1 MGYVEAR
8 AHLDALGI
16 DVMKSMRPST
26 RRIEAIC
33 AALNDPQHAVP
44 TIHIAGTNGKTSTAR
59 ILTSI
64 LSAAGLSVGT
74 YTSPHLQSVRER
86 IALNGEPISE
96 DAFGD
101 VFDHLLPYLLT
112 VEEDLGEKLTYFEIL
127 TAMYLLWAAEAVD
140 ASVVEV
146 GLGGKWDAT
155 NVVSSSV
162 AVVTNVGLD
171 HTELL
176 GEDRVTIAREKAGII
191 KPGTEVVTGERRP
204 DVLSVITEGADRS
217 KARSVAAIDKDFR
230 LKDNRIALGGRLID
244 IESGRASY
252 EELFLPL
259 HGRHQGHNAAVAVE
273 AALRF
278 VPGKTLDREV
288 VALGLGGTFVPGR
301 LEVIRSDD
309 GPPVVLDVAHNPEGT
324 SAFVGSLMETFAF
337 ERVTVVAGI
346 LRDKDHAGM
355 LSELARLPCSLIVT
369 QPKNARS
376 VPVEELR
383 AEAGELGLACDIVED
398 VGDALQKA
406 RAMTSAE
413 ELVCVTGSHYTVGE
427 ARDHLLGGLD

>member
-1 MGYVEAR
+1 MGYAEAS

-33 AALNDPQHAVP
+33 AALDDPQRVVPAV
-44 TIHIAGTNGKTSTAR
+44 HITGTNGKSSAAR

-64 LSAAGLSVGT
+64 LSATGLSVGT
-74 YTSPHLQSVRER
+74 YTSPHLQTVRER
-86 IALNGEPISE
+86 IALNGEPIST
-96 DAFGD
+96 DDFGD
-101 VFDHLLPYLLT
+101 VFDHLLPYLAT
-112 VEEDLGEKLTYFEIL
+112 VEKDLGERLTYFEVL
-127 TAMYLLWAAEAVD
+127 TAMYLLWAAETVD

-146 GLGGKWDAT
+146 GLGGRWDAT
-155 NVVSSSV
+155 NVVESSV

-171 HTELL
+171 HTQLL

-191 KPGTEVVTGERRP
+191 KSGAEVVTGERRP
-204 DVLSVITEGADRS
+204 DVLSVIAEEATSS
-217 KARSVAAIDKDFR
+217 KAASLAVIDKDFR
-230 LKDNRIALGGRLID
+230 LEDNRIAVGGRSLD
-244 IESGRASY
+244 IGSSVGLFEDV
-252 EELFLPL
+252 FLPL
-259 HGRHQGHNAAVAVE
+259 HGRHQGSNAAVAVE
-273 AALRF
+273 SAVRF
-278 VPGKTLDREV
+278 IPGKTLDREV
-288 VALGLGGTFVPGR
+288 IALGLGGAFVPGR
-301 LEVIRSDD
+301 LEVVRTGGSS
-309 GPPVVLDVAHNPEGT
+309 PVVLDVAHNPEGM
-324 SAFVGSLMETFAF
+324 SALVGSLMETFAF
-337 ERVTVVAGI
+337 EHVTVVAGI
-346 LRDKDHAGM
+346 LADKDHAGM
-355 LSELARLPCSLIVT
+355 ISELARLPCSLIVA

-376 VPVEELR
+376 APVEELR